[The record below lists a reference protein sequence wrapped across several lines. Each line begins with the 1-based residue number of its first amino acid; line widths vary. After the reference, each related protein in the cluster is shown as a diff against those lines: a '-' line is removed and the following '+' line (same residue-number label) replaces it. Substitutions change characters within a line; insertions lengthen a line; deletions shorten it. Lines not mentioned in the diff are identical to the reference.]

1 MREIQMKDAW
11 VVRKSLENQ
20 FQNVVQM
27 MKHTWMVRISL
38 SLVRLVCRMKMT
50 KDTWVVKRGMM
61 KVVVLVVQYM
71 IVQVGALM
79 MEKILMKE

>member
-1 MREIQMKDAW
+1 
-11 VVRKSLENQ
+11 
-20 FQNVVQM
+20 
-27 MKHTWMVRISL
+27 MVRISL